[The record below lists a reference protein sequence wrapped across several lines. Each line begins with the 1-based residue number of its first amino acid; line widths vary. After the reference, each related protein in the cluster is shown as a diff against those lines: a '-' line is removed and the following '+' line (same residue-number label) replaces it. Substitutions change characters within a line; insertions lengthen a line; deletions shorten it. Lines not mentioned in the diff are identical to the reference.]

1 MLLSMIKALSFRLCV
16 TQPAPYQSDDETA
29 ALRQQWQEEDD
40 MDAELIVNI
49 RTSSA

>member
-1 MLLSMIKALSFRLCV
+1 M
-16 TQPAPYQSDDETA
+16 QPTPYPSDDERA

-49 RTSSA
+49 GTSLA